1 MMTESDI
8 EAILAEIE
16 SDGLSESL
24 IVTVRQRYPDFHF
37 TYCMDD
43 DMDAHTPARVCRGF
57 NVYYVNSTDHCATLT
72 ANLEQASG
80 LVFAEVIDEDWA

>member
-24 IVTVRQRYPDFHF
+24 IATVRQRYPDFHF

-72 ANLEQASG
+72 TNLEQASG
-80 LVFAEVIDEDWA
+80 LVFAEVMDED